1 MKHDNSRVALVTG
14 AAGGLGQVFAQR
26 LAQAGLRIVLTDRSP
41 CTALAAQLR
50 EAGADVF
57 DLACELSD
65 AGAVQR
71 LASQALELAGRIDVL
86 INTAAYIPMAD
97 VAGTSPELLRKVMAV
112 NVEAPFLL
120 AQALAP
126 QMAARG
132 WGRIV
137 NFASSSVWA
146 PQPGMAPYV
155 ISKMSAIGMTRVMAA
170 EWGSSGIT
178 ANAISPG
185 LTRHEGTAD
194 VQPAVVWEM
203 VRQRQFI
210 PRTEVPAD
218 MAGVVAFLVSDEAR
232 FVTGQVLNVDGGGFG
247 Y

>member
-1 MKHDNSRVALVTG
+1 
-14 AAGGLGQVFAQR
+14 
-26 LAQAGLRIVLTDRSP
+26 
-41 CTALAAQLR
+41 
-50 EAGADVF
+50 
-57 DLACELSD
+57 
-65 AGAVQR
+65 
-71 LASQALELAGRIDVL
+71 
-86 INTAAYIPMAD
+86 MAI
-97 VAGTSPELLRKVMAV
+97 

-120 AQALAP
+120 AQAVAP
-126 QMAARG
+126 QMAAHG

-155 ISKMSAIGMTRVMAA
+155 ISKMSTIGMTRVMAA
-170 EWGSSGIT
+170 EWGGSGIT

-185 LTRHEGTAD
+185 LTQHEGTAN
-194 VQPAVVWEM
+194 VQPPFVWEM

-232 FVTGQVLNVDGGGFG
+232 FIAGQVINVDGGGFG